1 MYFQIME
8 HRQANVL
15 FMKYRQAFKYWLSHV
30 VKSRWNTTKI
40 RRIFRPES

>member
-15 FMKYRQAFKYWLSHV
+15 FMKYRQAFKYWLSRV